1 MMYQKIIQKLKNK
14 KIAILGFGREG
25 VSTYN
30 FIKKNNIECDL
41 TIIDGNEKL
50 LDNYDYLLK
59 DNSVNLVLGS
69 NYLDNLAIYDLII
82 KTPGISL
89 KNCDI
94 TLFQDRI
101 TSQLE
106 LILEI
111 FRDKCIGIT
120 GTKGK
125 STTTSLIYRIFK
137 DQGYDAYLLG
147 NIGIPLLDYAHQ
159 FTENSILV
167 IEMSAHQLEFIKTSP
182 KYGIIL
188 NLFEEHLDHFGSLN
202 RYYGAKL
209 NMFKY
214 QQASDYA
221 LYLRDND
228 TLNNYI
234 ENNDYLSNLLALS
247 VKEEVNTYR
256 DNDYVYIKQGIKIKK
271 VYDLHEERYLLG
283 DHNLIDIMFAL
294 TISDLFNLNNDK
306 TIQTIDGFKGL
317 EHRLELV
324 GTYDSV
330 IYYNDAIATIPE
342 ATINAIKTLKEV
354 DTLIFGGMDRGINY
368 DSLIA
373 FLAQSNVKN
382 LIAMKDTGYS
392 IGHKIETYGT
402 NNKLYYVDDL
412 KEAVLLAKKYTKKG
426 KICLLSPAAPSYNA
440 FKNFEEKGKQYK
452 KLVKENE
459 EDL

>member
-1 MMYQKIIQKLKNK
+1 MMYQAIIQKLENK

-25 VSTYN
+25 ISTYN
-30 FIKKNNIECDL
+30 FIKKNHIDCDL

-50 LDNYDYLLK
+50 LDNHDYLLK
-59 DNSVNLVLGS
+59 DNNVNLVLGS

-221 LYLRDND
+221 LYLKDND

-234 ENNDYLSNLLALS
+234 ENNCYLSELLALS

-256 DNDYVYIKQGIKIKK
+256 DSDYVYIKQGTKSKK

-294 TISDLFNLNNDK
+294 TISDLFNLDNDK
-306 TIQTIDGFKGL
+306 TIQTINDFKGL

-324 GTYDSV
+324 GNYDGV

-368 DSLIA
+368 SGLIE
-373 FLAQSNVKN
+373 FLAQSSVQN
-382 LIAMKDTGYS
+382 LIAMKDTGHT
-392 IGHKIETYGT
+392 IGQKIKEYGT
-402 NNKLYYVDDL
+402 NNNIYYVDSLED
-412 KEAVLLAKKYTKKG
+412 AVAIAKKRTQKG

-440 FKNFEEKGKQYK
+440 FKNFEEKGTRYK
-452 KLVKENE
+452 ELIKKNE

>member
-1 MMYQKIIQKLKNK
+1 MMYQAIIQKLENK

-50 LDNYDYLLK
+50 LDNHDYLLK
-59 DNSVNLVLGS
+59 DNNVNLVLGS

-94 TLFQDRI
+94 TSFQDRI

-111 FRDKCIGIT
+111 FKDKCIGIT

-125 STTTSLIYRIFK
+125 STTTALIYSIFK

-147 NIGIPLLDYAHQ
+147 NIGIPLLDYVHQ

-202 RYYGAKL
+202 RYYGSKL

-294 TISDLFNLNNDK
+294 TISDLFNLDNDK
-306 TIQTIDGFKGL
+306 TIQTINGFKGL

-354 DTLIFGGMDRGINY
+354 DTLIFGGMDG
-368 DSLIA
+368 
-373 FLAQSNVKN
+373 
-382 LIAMKDTGYS
+382 
-392 IGHKIETYGT
+392 
-402 NNKLYYVDDL
+402 
-412 KEAVLLAKKYTKKG
+412 
-426 KICLLSPAAPSYNA
+426 
-440 FKNFEEKGKQYK
+440 
-452 KLVKENE
+452 
-459 EDL
+459 